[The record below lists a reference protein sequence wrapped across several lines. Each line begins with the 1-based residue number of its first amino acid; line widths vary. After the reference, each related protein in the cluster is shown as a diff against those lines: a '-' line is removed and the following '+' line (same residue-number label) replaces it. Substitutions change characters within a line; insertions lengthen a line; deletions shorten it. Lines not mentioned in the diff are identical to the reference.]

1 MAHKLM
7 GPKARGAQ
15 TAAGKMQGQ
24 NLASETEAK
33 LRPTQMGLSFDSEQ
47 KAVANRL
54 LHTFF
59 IAPEKWENAI
69 NSELAKCPENQREH
83 FLKWLARSPF
93 SRTPSNWSR
102 EDIPRFLRGKVDT
115 PLDEL
120 RYRLELFISCC
131 DPTAERS
138 VVEHTEQKHTLLEFP
153 GAVTFIDQSNSTKMA
168 RGKGAKELSAVTD
181 WMHLYLRAASIPFR
195 TMKDVL
201 VGDALSGV
209 NIAPEG
215 NMVACATDAARFLV
229 TVRAFFRLHNE
240 IVDYEL
246 EHYGHSRSTKIN
258 VRSALALSDPS
269 LGNIV
274 INKNDLQPLAVCDV
288 MNFAARISG
297 VPQEGQIIVSK
308 EARKHLNPFFIL
320 ERIDP
325 GESIKALLRKTEEG
339 LEPLMHSSPKN
350 KAELMQK
357 LELLYTAARLNYLL
371 FDIFE
376 RPNIKDADMEKEEPP
391 FLSQKELY
399 MREFEKAA
407 VEGLKGKIVT
417 EGEYLDGVQQVKFDV
432 EREFAKEQYSKRPKF
447 KGYDEEQLNELY
459 ILVDYRTFRSDR
471 MSAPPTSRFE
481 SLYLHRLPAE
491 EREQMTGAE
500 KNADDMKLCAIEQ
513 FVDDVAKAYGIPTKT
528 NFNPLASAYVMYT
541 MQMTGAPTFAYNV
554 ATRAAGVMLYTL
566 EHMQKNWGRQPDQY
580 LTQLQGKLVDLGV
593 FDGEGNINEEK
604 LKDYLA
610 KDVILPALSAEF
622 GLMKMFDDREQ
633 FDAFLRTEA
642 TARLMGRKIYYV
654 NQEQGEDVADDIINM
669 HLVSR
674 SLLEGMNARCR
685 ESGNPEPIPQETLSV
700 LERISFSEK
709 NRGIEAANGDEHDL
723 AAQAIVMCRII
734 ETDRHRKAFESE
746 RPPQNWVSIYDD
758 DIKGTNGVVYPHL
771 ATVFRELFLLTADGK
786 RVKGELLQ

>member
-1 MAHKLM
+1 MARKLRE
-7 GPKARGAQ
+7 PAAKGAQ
-15 TAAGKMQGQ
+15 TASGKMQGQ

-33 LRPTQMGLSFDSEQ
+33 LRPTQMGLSIDSEQ

-59 IAPEKWENAI
+59 VDPKNWEKTINA
-69 NSELAKCPENQREH
+69 ELAKCPEPQKEQ

-93 SRTPSNWSR
+93 SRNPENWSR
-102 EDIPRFLRGKVDT
+102 EDIPKFLRGKVDT

-120 RYRLELFISCC
+120 RYRLELLISCC

-138 VVEHTEQKHTLLEFP
+138 VVEHANQKHTLLEFP

-168 RGKGAKELSAVTD
+168 RGKGAKELAAVTD

-246 EHYGHSRSTKIN
+246 ENYGHSRSTKIN

-308 EARKHLNPFFIL
+308 EARKHLNPFFLL

-325 GESIKALLRKTEEG
+325 GESIKALLQKTEEG
-339 LEPLMHSSPKN
+339 LEPLMASEPETKE
-350 KAELMQK
+350 ELVQK
-357 LELLYTAARLNYLL
+357 LELLYTAARLNFLL

-376 RPNIKDADMEKEEPP
+376 RPNIKDAEMKNEEPP
-391 FLSQKELY
+391 FLSQKEHY
-399 MREFEKAA
+399 MLQFERAA
-407 VEGLKGKIVT
+407 LEGIKKEIIS
-417 EGEYLDGVQQVKFDV
+417 EAEYLESVQQVKFDV

-459 ILVDYRTFRSDR
+459 ILVDYRPFRSDR
-471 MSAPPTSRFE
+471 MAAPSTSRFE
-481 SLYLHRLPAE
+481 SLFLHKTPAG
-491 EREQMTGAE
+491 ERELMTGDQ
-500 KNADDMKLCAIEQ
+500 KNEDDMQLCGIEG
-513 FVDDVAKAYGIPTKT
+513 FVDDVAKSYGIPTKT

-541 MQMTGAPTFAYNV
+541 MQMAGAPTFAYNV
-554 ATRAAGVMLYTL
+554 ATRATGVMLYTL
-566 EHMQKNWGRQPDQY
+566 EQMQRNWGSQPDQY
-580 LTQLQGKLVDLGV
+580 LTQLQGKLVDRGV
-593 FDGEGNINEEK
+593 FDADGNIREEG

-610 KDVILPALSAEF
+610 KDVVMPALSAEL
-622 GLMKMFDDREQ
+622 GLMKMFGDREQ

-654 NQEQGEDVADDIINM
+654 NQEQGEEVADDIINM
-669 HLVSR
+669 HLLSR
-674 SLLEGMNARCR
+674 ELLEGMNARCR
-685 ESGNPEPIPQETLSV
+685 ESGDPEPIAPETLAV
-700 LERISFSEK
+700 LERVSFSQK
-709 NRGIEAANGDEHDL
+709 NMGIEGADGDEHDL
-723 AAQAIVMCRII
+723 AAQCIVMCRVI
-734 ETDRHRKAFESE
+734 ETDRHRKAFESD
-746 RPPQNWVSIYDD
+746 RPPQSWVSIYDD
-758 DIKGTNGVVYPHL
+758 DIKGTNSVVYPHL
-771 ATVFRELFLLTADGK
+771 ATIYRELFLLTADGR